1 MITNMRL
8 KLHITLFAT
17 LGLACMVFGDT
28 RNWNPM
34 GAGCVDSEGF
44 LSCCQKQSDIAA
56 TCACIRMQY
65 DGSYKR
71 PCHPNDAKHSG
82 SNLTRGV

>member
-56 TCACIRMQY
+56 TCASECNMTVPTNVPAI
-65 DGSYKR
+65 SS
-71 PCHPNDAKHSG
+71 CFSG
-82 SNLTRGV
+82 